1 MGKGVPDSFWLSPLP
16 PGISGECTAAP
27 ARFSYPGSTLKILVL
42 QDTLNEGSTRE
53 WTAEKAQL
61 PLLFLLHCPTRP
73 FSLGIRDRTSKT
85 PTFALLTI
93 RQPPPHPHT
102 LSGSF
107 QITEINP
114 SKDGHGSNLLTT
126 VLECQPLGIVA
137 PRAKGENV

>member
-53 WTAEKAQL
+53 RTAEKAQL

-73 FSLGIRDRTSKT
+73 FSLGIRDRASKT
-85 PTFALLTI
+85 ANLCSAY
-93 RQPPPHPHT
+93 QPPAATTSPHPFRK
-102 LSGSF
+102 LSNHRDKPFKRWARLQCVNNSLRMPASRHRDT
-107 QITEINP
+107 Q
-114 SKDGHGSNLLTT
+114 S
-126 VLECQPLGIVA
+126 
-137 PRAKGENV
+137 